1 MNRPLLEKVVNI
13 CTWEFDDAIDKYC
26 NYLLVRRICQTMFM
40 DWVISRAGAGINT
53 LSILKYDN
61 VSCIFLL
68 QEKLRNIFFFIL
80 NHGVAVS

>member
-1 MNRPLLEKVVNI
+1 
-13 CTWEFDDAIDKYC
+13 
-26 NYLLVRRICQTMFM
+26 MFM

-68 QEKLRNIFFFIL
+68 QEKLRNIFHFKPWSSCIIIVRCIPLVFRSLGQISL
-80 NHGVAVS
+80 

>member
-1 MNRPLLEKVVNI
+1 
-13 CTWEFDDAIDKYC
+13 
-26 NYLLVRRICQTMFM
+26 MFM
-40 DWVISRAGAGINT
+40 DWVISRAGARINT

-80 NHGVAVS
+80 NHGVAVL

>member
-1 MNRPLLEKVVNI
+1 
-13 CTWEFDDAIDKYC
+13 
-26 NYLLVRRICQTMFM
+26 MFM

-80 NHGVAVS
+80 NHGVAVLK